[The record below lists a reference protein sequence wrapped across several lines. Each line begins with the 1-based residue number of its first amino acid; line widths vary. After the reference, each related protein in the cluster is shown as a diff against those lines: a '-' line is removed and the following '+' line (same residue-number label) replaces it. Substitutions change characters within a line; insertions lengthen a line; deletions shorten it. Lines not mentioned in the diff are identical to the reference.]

1 MMTMMKYM
9 ASARAGFL
17 GQGAA
22 RIIRSSN
29 HYENSTPNGYGVGS
43 DGIGSGGRHECIS
56 SGQRFAYGTWPYIRI
71 CSDWERMLTTP
82 PVGDPY
88 QPL

>member
-29 HYENSTPNGYGVGS
+29 RYENSTPNGYGVG
-43 DGIGSGGRHECIS
+43 GGSGGGRHECS
-56 SGQRFAYGTWPYIRI
+56 VFFTMPRFAIGT
-71 CSDWERMLTTP
+71 
-82 PVGDPY
+82 
-88 QPL
+88 